1 MEKAVLQLQKI
12 LVLGIWKLII
22 LDFTWHYARIHSWL
36 KFNECELTSMDA
48 NHLDQICMHFLKVT
62 DAMTGEISCRNCGV
76 VLLENAVDFGRE
88 NVGQT
93 MDEYNNNSRTGQK
106 TSLKMADRG
115 LSTMIQAQDRDS
127 TGRTLSAENRRSF
140 YRLRMWD
147 RNSKAALGKQSYVKA
162 FIFLDGLRSKLGLPE
177 HVVEKSAYLFR
188 KAEQMGLL
196 RGRSSLPVM
205 SAVIYMACRIADIPR
220 TLSDI
225 ADAAGIKKKII
236 QRFYRL
242 LFANLD
248 DVNSISYNPSDF
260 VSRISSEARLSE
272 KTMRDARKILEFSNK
287 KGITS
292 GKHPMSMVAAAVYLA
307 LQDNHEKVSQTQIA
321 QISGMSAVTI
331 RNRVK
336 EIEMAQV
343 K

>member
-1 MEKAVLQLQKI
+1 MVLISSDKTCLHFFKI
-12 LVLGIWKLII
+12 
-22 LDFTWHYARIHSWL
+22 
-36 KFNECELTSMDA
+36 
-48 NHLDQICMHFLKVT
+48 T
-62 DAMTGEISCRNCGV
+62 DAMTGEIACGNCGV
-76 VLLENAVDFGRE
+76 VLLEKAVDLGRE
-88 NVGQT
+88 NTGQT
-93 MDEYNNNSRTGQK
+93 MDEYSSNSRTGQK

-115 LSTMIQAQDRDS
+115 LSTTIQAQNRDS
-127 TGRTLSAENRRSF
+127 AGRTLSTDNKRSF

-147 RNSKAALGKQSYVKA
+147 RNSKSALSKQSFVKA
-162 FIFLDGLRSKLGLPE
+162 FTFLDGMRPKLGLPE

-188 KAEQMGLL
+188 KVEQKQLL

-205 SAVIYMACRIADIPR
+205 CSVIYMACRITDTPR

-225 ADAAGIKKKII
+225 ADAAGIKKRVI

-248 DVNSISYNPSDF
+248 DVNSISYSPSEF
-260 VSRISSEARLSE
+260 VSRISTEANLSE
-272 KTMRDARKILEFSNK
+272 KTIRNARKILEFSDR

-292 GKHPMSMVAAAVYLA
+292 GKNPMSMAAAAVYLA
-307 LQDNHEKVSQTQIA
+307 LQDNHEKVSQTRIA
-321 QISGMSAVTI
+321 KISGISAVTI

-336 EIEMAQV
+336 ELEMAQV